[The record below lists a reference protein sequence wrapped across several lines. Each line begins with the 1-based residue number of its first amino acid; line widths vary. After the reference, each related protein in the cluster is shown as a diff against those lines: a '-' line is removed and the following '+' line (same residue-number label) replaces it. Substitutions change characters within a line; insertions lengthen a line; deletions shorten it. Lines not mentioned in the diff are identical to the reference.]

1 MKTYSIEIKGIFPLI
16 EREVS
21 RVAAASYSEEGGSLY
36 DVIKIT
42 SRDTQ
47 IIKELIEKRK
57 IQLVKRMRF
66 ANAVVTKIEAEND
79 EENSGY
85 NFSLSLSDKFNA
97 GEEAQTLILNY
108 FVRGVLLDWC
118 VKKGVATTEVNAEE
132 VFQIEE
138 DILSFLRTPSYLK
151 APLQPFGPRKSII

>member
-21 RVAAASYSEEGGSLY
+21 RVAAASYSEEGGSLF

-47 IIKELIEKRK
+47 IIKELIERRK
-57 IQLVKRMRF
+57 IQLVKRLRF
-66 ANAVVTKIEAEND
+66 ASAAVTKIEGAD

-85 NFSLSLSDKFNA
+85 NFSLSLSDKFSA
-97 GEEAQTLILNY
+97 EEEAKTLILEY
-108 FVRGVLLDWC
+108 LVKGVLLDWC
-118 VKKGVATTEVNAEE
+118 GKKGVTTTEVSAEE

>member
-1 MKTYSIEIKGIFPLI
+1 MKTYSIEIKDIFPLI

-47 IIKELIEKRK
+47 IIEELIELRK
-57 IQLVKRMRF
+57 VQLVKRLRF
-66 ANAVVTKIEAEND
+66 AKAIATKIGAEND

-85 NFSLSLSDKFNA
+85 NFSLSLSDNFNA
-97 GEEAQTLILNY
+97 EDEAKTLILNY
-108 FVRGVLLDWC
+108 LVKGVLLDWC
-118 VKKGVATTEVNAEE
+118 VKKGVATTMVSAEE